1 MLLLL
6 SRYYFHHQFSCCG
19 RGAVVWR
26 WRPRITFTGSHVILL
41 GSADVGGAARGGGAL
56 LQFLPGRAH
65 GRYLLAGQGLEGLRY
80 QVRVRHHHL
89 LPARRLHHVRH
100 VPRVDELNCLQI
112 IGI

>member
-1 MLLLL
+1 MWAGQ
-6 SRYYFHHQFSCCG
+6 HG
-19 RGAVVWR
+19 
-26 WRPRITFTGSHVILL
+26 
-41 GSADVGGAARGGGAL
+41 GGGAL

-112 IGI
+112 IGIKMFSNPVLNMLPSLYLT